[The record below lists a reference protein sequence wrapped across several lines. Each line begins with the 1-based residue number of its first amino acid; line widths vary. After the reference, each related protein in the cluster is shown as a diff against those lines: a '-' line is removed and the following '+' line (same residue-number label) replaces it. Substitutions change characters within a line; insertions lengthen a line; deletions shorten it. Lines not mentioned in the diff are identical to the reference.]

1 MSFRHLTIFVALLL
15 AVNANASTD
24 DLQRYLPPDQIH
36 WLPVEGD
43 TRYLSLY
50 RQPMVSFSRGQLISL
65 PDWHLHPLQ
74 SRLINKTYRS
84 APELGWHS
92 WALLPPDILL
102 TSHQLQQPRSDSIF
116 PAVVEESFFKPYTD
130 ALAARLTRLQKEF
143 SSEPGFTVWVIEGV
157 TAAIAVKLITA
168 QPQVMPDALV
178 VIDAYLPQ
186 QQLNQEL
193 SQQLAKLQ
201 LPVLEISTY
210 AANDW
215 VQKTQPLRHQLSQKY
230 QQVNYRQR
238 QLISQGEL
246 AERELYSVLKGWLSY
261 HGF

>member
-1 MSFRHLTIFVALLL
+1 MNHRHLIILVILLL
-15 AVNANASTD
+15 ACNAEASED

-43 TRYLSLY
+43 SRYLSLY
-50 RQPMVSFSRGQLISL
+50 LPPMVNFSRGQLISL

-74 SRLINKTYRS
+74 SRLINKTYQS

-92 WALLPPDILL
+92 WSLLPPELSL
-102 TSHQLQQPRSDSIF
+102 AAYQLQQPQSDSIF
-116 PAVVEESFFKPYTD
+116 PQVVEDSFFKPYID
-130 ALAARLTRLQKEF
+130 ALAARLSRLQQEF
-143 SSEPGFTVWVIEGV
+143 VTEPGFTVWVMEGV
-157 TAAIAVKLITA
+157 TAAIGIKLISA
-168 QPQVMPDALV
+168 QPQLMPDALV
-178 VIDAYLPQ
+178 IIDAYLPQ
-186 QQLNQEL
+186 QQLNQQL

-201 LPVLEISTY
+201 LPVLELSTY

-215 VQKTQPLRHQLSQKY
+215 VQQTQSLRHQLSQKH

-238 QLISQGEL
+238 QLLSQGAL
-246 AERELYSVLKGWLSY
+246 AERELYSVLKGWLAY